1 MKFGWQR
8 SSRVLQLSSRQGSFF
23 PSQKRLQRR
32 FLSVS
37 RKRQDEGAQT
47 SIERTR
53 NIGIIAHIDAGKTT
67 TTERMLYYSGHTR
80 RIGNVD
86 DGSTVTDFLPA
97 ERARGVTIQSA
108 AITFH
113 WPPLPE
119 NIGAETKTQ
128 KAGTPLLSPSTDK
141 HHMINLIDT
150 PGHADF
156 TFEVVRSLR
165 ILDGAVCILD
175 GVAGVEAQTEKV
187 WYQAAQYN
195 IPKIMYINKLDRD
208 GAAFGKTVQEVA
220 SRLYTWPAVCQ
231 IPWFEG
237 CKGRFCGIGDVIS
250 LRAYKWPEGGD
261 GKVIE
266 ATYIDNL
273 QDFEPTFVAEMRKA
287 RIALVELL
295 SNYDD
300 VLVEKFLEVDEKHQ
314 DVPAETI
321 LASLRRCVLDQNS
334 RIVPIFGGASFRNIG
349 VQPLLDAIVQLLPN
363 PEEVPIPEVSMGR
376 VEGTL
381 AQLQSGELLS
391 KEVQNAESKKETA
404 KGLKQ
409 RRPMAVIS
417 NLEACALAFKV
428 VHDSRRGALVYIRV
442 YSGCVRRGTPLYNTN
457 LQVTE
462 PAQRL
467 LRMYAQE
474 SVDVSSLSAGQIGV
488 IPGLKHARTGDTLI
502 SYIGANPKTGPPP
515 PLNSLQLRPIEVP
528 PAVFFSNIESHS
540 LGEEKAVKSALAL
553 LLREDPSLQLSEDEE
568 SGQTLLS
575 GMGEF
580 HLEIAADRLTKDL
593 KAKAS
598 VGKIEISY
606 REALLY
612 PSEPQKGF
620 VDRDIAG
627 KTAKAGCTATV
638 RPLEEDEADIVA
650 EDDFTFTSS
659 ESGNRITIAIG
670 SPGNP
675 SSTLRASVKQL
686 PSQLTVDMLQLNLKN
701 GALAALSRGVNYL
714 FPFQNVGVSI
724 NIDPRSQIFGSD
736 TSTAALSAVAR
747 EATKAALRHAAK
759 GGTAIL
765 EPVMNV
771 IVSTEE
777 ASLGAVVNDL
787 SSERGGHVVSL
798 EDADATTSGIREE
811 LPVIDPRKVYAPRDP
826 FDGGTT
832 FADQEQAMT
841 NNSSRQRTIKA
852 RVPLREM
859 MGYLKHLRSITGG
872 RGSFVMNADRFERV
886 VGMREKN
893 LQRELKGY

>member
-1 MKFGWQR
+1 
-8 SSRVLQLSSRQGSFF
+8 
-23 PSQKRLQRR
+23 
-32 FLSVS
+32 
-37 RKRQDEGAQT
+37 
-47 SIERTR
+47 
-53 NIGIIAHIDAGKTT
+53 
-67 TTERMLYYSGHTR
+67 MLYYSGHTR

-119 NIGAETKTQ
+119 NYGVESKTQ
-128 KAGTPLLSPSTDK
+128 KGGTPLLSPSTER
-141 HHMINLIDT
+141 HSMINLIDT

-187 WYQAAQYN
+187 WYQAANYN
-195 IPKIMYINKLDRD
+195 IPKIIYINKLDRD
-208 GAAFGKTVQEVA
+208 GAAFGKTVQEIA

-231 IPWFEG
+231 VPWFEG
-237 CKGRFCGIGDVIS
+237 GKGRFCGIGDVIS
-250 LRAYKWPEGGD
+250 LRVYRWPEGGD

-266 ATYIDNL
+266 TTYIDNL

-287 RIALVELL
+287 RTALVELL
-295 SNYDD
+295 SSYDD
-300 VLVEKFLEVDEKHQ
+300 ALVEKFLEVEEKHH
-314 DVPAETI
+314 DVPSETI
-321 LASLRRCVLDQNS
+321 LASLRRCVLNQDS

-363 PEEVPIPEVSMGR
+363 PNEAPNPQVSMGR
-376 VEGTL
+376 TAGTL
-381 AQLQSGELLS
+381 AQLLSGGLS
-391 KEVQNAESKKETA
+391 LEEVQTARSKKETA
-404 KGLKQ
+404 KGLKE

-428 VHDSRRGALVYIRV
+428 VHDPRRGALVYVRV
-442 YSGCVRRGTPLYNTN
+442 YSGSIQRGVSLYNTN

-467 LRMYAQE
+467 LRMYAQD
-474 SVDVSSLSAGQIGV
+474 SVDIPSLSAGQIGV
-488 IPGLKHARTGDTLI
+488 IPGLRHARTGDTLI
-502 SYIGANPKTGPPP
+502 SYIGANPKTAPPP

-540 LGEEKAVKSALAL
+540 LGEEKAVKNALAL
-553 LLREDPSLQLSEDEE
+553 LLREDPSLQLSMDEE

-580 HLEIAADRLTKDL
+580 HLEIAADRLTKDF

-598 VGKIEISY
+598 MGKIEIAY
-606 REALLY
+606 REALLF
-612 PSEPQKGF
+612 PSEPQKGL

-627 KTAKAGCTATV
+627 KKAKAGCTATV
-638 RPLEEDEADIVA
+638 RPLDEGQADGAVL
-650 EDDFTFTSS
+650 DDWTFTFS
-659 ESGNRITIAIG
+659 ESGNRITIAISISEG
-670 SPGNP
+670 P
-675 SSTLRASVKQL
+675 SSAVDSWIKKI
-686 PSQLTVDMLQLNLKN
+686 PSQLTVETLQIALKN
-701 GALAALSRGVNYL
+701 GALAALARGVNYP
-714 FPFQNVGVSI
+714 FPFHNVDVSI
-724 NIDPRSQIFGSD
+724 SIDPRSQIFGSD
-736 TSTAALSAVAR
+736 TSSAALSTVAR
-747 EATKAALRHAAK
+747 EATKAALKQAAQ

-765 EPVMNV
+765 EHVMNV
-771 IVSTEE
+771 TVSTDE
-777 ASLGAVVNDL
+777 ASLGAVVKDL
-787 SSERGGHVVSL
+787 NSERGGQVVSL
-798 EDADATTSGIREE
+798 DDADATTSGIREE
-811 LPVIDPRKVYAPRDP
+811 LPIIDLRKVYAPRDP
-826 FDGGTT
+826 FDGGLT

-859 MGYLKHLRSITGG
+859 MGYLKHLRSITAG
-872 RGSFVMNADRFERV
+872 RGSFVMSADRFERV
-886 VGMREKN
+886 VGLREKV
-893 LQRELKGY
+893 LQRELRGY

>member
-1 MKFGWQR
+1 M
-8 SSRVLQLSSRQGSFF
+8 S
-23 PSQKRLQRR
+23 
-32 FLSVS
+32 
-37 RKRQDEGAQT
+37 
-47 SIERTR
+47 
-53 NIGIIAHIDAGKTT
+53 
-67 TTERMLYYSGHTR
+67 TEKVAWKL
-80 RIGNVD
+80 INLLDVD

-108 AITFH
+108 AITFY

-119 NIGAETKTQ
+119 NSGAETKTQ
-128 KAGTPLLSPSTDK
+128 KGGTPLLTPSTQK

-187 WYQAAQYN
+187 WHQAAQYK

-208 GAAFGKTVQEVA
+208 GAAFGKTVQEIA

-237 CKGRFCGIGDVIS
+237 GKGRFCGIGDVIS

-261 GKVIE
+261 GKIIE
-266 ATYIDNL
+266 TTYIDNL
-273 QDFEPTFVAEMRKA
+273 QDHEPTFVAEMRKA

-295 SNYDD
+295 SSYDD
-300 VLVEKFLEVDEKHQ
+300 VLVEKFLEVDEKHH
-314 DVPAETI
+314 DVPAEI
-321 LASLRRCVLDQNS
+321 IIASLRRCVLDQDS
-334 RIVPIFGGASFRNIG
+334 RIVPIFAGASFRNIG
-349 VQPLLDAIVQLLPN
+349 IQPLLDAIVQLLPT
-363 PEEVPIPEVSMGR
+363 PEEAPNPEVSVGR
-376 VEGTL
+376 VEGILT
-381 AQLQSGELLS
+381 QLLSGELLS
-391 KEVQNAESKKETA
+391 KEAQTSGSRQETT
-404 KGLKQ
+404 KGLKH

-428 VHDSRRGALVYIRV
+428 VHDFRRGALVYIRV
-442 YSGCVRRGTPLYNTN
+442 YSGCIRRGASLYNTN
-457 LQVTE
+457 LQVIE

-467 LRMYAQE
+467 LRMYAQD
-474 SVDVSSLSAGQIGV
+474 SVDIQSLPAGQIGV
-488 IPGLKHARTGDTLI
+488 IPGLKYARTGDTLI

-553 LLREDPSLQLSEDEE
+553 LLREDPSLQQSTDEE

-598 VGKIEISY
+598 MGKIEISY

-612 PSEPQKGF
+612 PSEAQKGL

-627 KTAKAGCTATV
+627 KKAKAGCTATV
-638 RPLEEDEADIVA
+638 KPLEEGQAD
-650 EDDFTFTSS
+650 DDVGDNFTFTSL
-659 ESGNRITIAIG
+659 ESGNRITITISASG
-670 SPGNP
+670 DP
-675 SSTLRASVKQL
+675 SSTLRALVKQL
-686 PSQLTVDMLQLNLKN
+686 PSQLTVDMLQLKLKT

-714 FPFQNVGVSI
+714 FPFHNVDVSI
-724 NIDPRSQIFGSD
+724 SIDPRSQIFGSD
-736 TSTAALSAVAR
+736 TTPAALSAVAR
-747 EATKAALRHAAK
+747 EATKAALKQAAH

-765 EPVMNV
+765 EHVMNV
-771 IVSTEE
+771 IVSTDE
-777 ASLGAVVNDL
+777 ASLGAVVKDL
-787 SSERGGHVVSL
+787 SSERGGHVLSL
-798 EDADATTSGIREE
+798 EDVDATTSGIREE
-811 LPVIDPRKVYAPRDP
+811 LPVIDLRKVYAPHDP

-872 RGSFVMNADRFERV
+872 RGSFVMSADRFERV
-886 VGMREKN
+886 VGLREKT
-893 LQRELKGY
+893 LQRELRGY